1 MSANPD
7 IAGIHHITAMA
18 SSAARNLA
26 FYKNILGLRLVKKT
40 VNFDDPYT
48 YHLYYGDAQGSPGTL
63 LTFFPW
69 ETMAQGTLGAG
80 MVTAIAFAIPRPSV
94 DFWTQRINATGIV
107 PQTGDR
113 FGEPVIQFPDPG
125 GLPIEL
131 IGISEPHSTGQP
143 NQGPIP
149 DNHAIL
155 GFHSAT
161 ATLNKLDDIRALLVD
176 VMGMEQHHRE
186 ENRYRFKMA
195 DHGSPG
201 HWVDV
206 LVDAGA
212 PRGNPGGGS
221 VHHIAFRTPSDR
233 AQALWQSKL
242 SKNGVSVTS
251 VRDRKYFRSIYF
263 NSPEGVL
270 FEIATDP
277 PGFTVDEPVATLG
290 AALKL
295 PVQYEPIRAEI
306 ENRLPSLH
314 ATPFQHVFQDARE
327 PADDDRTIVALH
339 GTGGNEY
346 DLFQFAEDVA
356 PTSAILSPRGQV
368 QEDGR
373 LRFFKRLANNVIDET
388 DVIKRAHEL
397 SDFLIEATVRLDRN
411 RNQMTALG
419 YSNGANIAAAI
430 LLLRPEVFASAVLLR
445 PMLPLPTLPL
455 PDLNGKPI
463 LILRGSQ
470 DTIIPSD
477 STDQLILRFQQAGA
491 EVTAQTIDA
500 GHAITRRDVRTISIW
515 LAEQSK
521 IKGKHYQ
528 DAAMQTIDNPH
539 AVAP

>member
-1 MSANPD
+1 MPTHPD

-18 SSAARNLA
+18 SSAAKNLA
-26 FYKNILGLRLVKKT
+26 FYENILGLRLVKKT

-48 YHLYYGDAQGSPGTL
+48 YHLYYGNSQGSPGTL

-69 ETMAQGTLGAG
+69 ENMAPGTPGAG
-80 MVTAIAFAIPRPSV
+80 MVTAIAFAIPRPSIN
-94 DFWTQRINATGIV
+94 FWTQRINATGIV

-131 IGISEPHSTGQP
+131 IGISEPPSTGQRHP
-143 NQGPIP
+143 GPIP
-149 DNHAIL
+149 GNHAIL

-161 ATLNKLDDIRALLVD
+161 ATLNALEDIRALLAD
-176 VMGMEQHHRE
+176 VMGMEQQHRE
-186 ENRYRFKMA
+186 DNRYRFRMA
-195 DHGSPG
+195 DHKSPG

-206 LVDAGA
+206 LVDADA
-212 PRGNPGGGS
+212 PRGNAGRGT
-221 VHHIAFRTPSDR
+221 VHHIAFRTASDR
-233 AQALWQSKL
+233 TQALWQSKL

-277 PGFTVDEPVATLG
+277 PGFTVDEPMATLG
-290 AALKL
+290 TALKL

-327 PADDDRTIVALH
+327 PAHDDRTIVTLH
-339 GTGGNEY
+339 GTGGNEH
-346 DLFQFAEDVA
+346 DLFQFAEEVA

-368 QEDGR
+368 RENGL
-373 LRFFKRLANNVIDET
+373 LRFFKRLADNVVDEA

-397 SDFLIEATVRLDRN
+397 SDFLIEATVHHDRN

-419 YSNGANIAAAI
+419 YSNGANMAAAI
-430 LLLRPEVFASAVLLR
+430 LLLRPEVFTSAVLLR
-445 PMLPLPTLPL
+445 PMLPLQKLPL

-477 STDQLILRFQQAGA
+477 STDQLILNFQQAGA
-491 EVTAQTIDA
+491 QVAVQTIDA
-500 GHAITRRDVRTISIW
+500 GHAITRRDARSISIW
-515 LAEQSK
+515 LAEQST
-521 IKGKHYQ
+521 IKGNHIQ
-528 DAAMQTIDNPH
+528 GAAMQTIDKSY